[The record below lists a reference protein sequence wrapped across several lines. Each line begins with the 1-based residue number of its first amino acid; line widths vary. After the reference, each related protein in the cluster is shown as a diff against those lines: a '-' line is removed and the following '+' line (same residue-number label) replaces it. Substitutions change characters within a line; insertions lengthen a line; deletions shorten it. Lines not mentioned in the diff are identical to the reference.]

1 MAHEDGFHVSSR
13 TYRLLENKAWVPL
26 RSKSENMEK
35 KILTM
40 ENEHVNESERV
51 NDNYSSWVIGTQQ
64 SGRAGLH
71 GIGRAASESYHLDEY
86 NGRQR

>member
-1 MAHEDGFHVSSR
+1 
-13 TYRLLENKAWVPL
+13 
-26 RSKSENMEK
+26 
-35 KILTM
+35 M